1 MEDTAYKPV
10 GGVAR
15 VALYPTYADFGGRSP
30 GGVCEA
36 TFDCEPGEVPLTD
49 DRSSFVELLD
59 NSSGPLSV
67 THTLTLVAERGE
79 ASKGLSAE
87 FADSLS
93 RQGGIADVTLND
105 GRRLIVGCS
114 ERMERDFPL
123 RFVSLHSD
131 SGRRLSDTPTL
142 TLTLRSTDT
151 APAMPLVVRGT
162 AG

>member
-15 VALYPTYADFGGRSP
+15 VALYPTYGDIGLRFA

-36 TFDCEPGEVPLTD
+36 TFDCEPVEVPLTD
-49 DRSSFVELLD
+49 DRSSFEELLD
-59 NSSGPLSV
+59 NSSGPL
-67 THTLTLVAERGE
+67 VAERGE
-79 ASKGLSAE
+79 ASQWLSAE

-93 RQGGIADVTLND
+93 RQGVIADVTLND

-151 APAMPLVVRGT
+151 APAMPLVERE
-162 AG
+162 